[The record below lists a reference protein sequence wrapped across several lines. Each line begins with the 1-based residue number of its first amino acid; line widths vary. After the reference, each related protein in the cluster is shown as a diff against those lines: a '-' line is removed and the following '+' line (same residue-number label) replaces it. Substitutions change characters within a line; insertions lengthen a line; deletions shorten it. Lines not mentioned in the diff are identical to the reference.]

1 MFNIN
6 VFYMQVILNFIAFFL
21 IYFFIQIILYR
32 YFKININKLFIVLFI
47 IGISIIVG
55 FYSYSIELLMN
66 LININLMV
74 ICFWLFMPGVINH
87 GPALEIIHLIANKKI
102 NNKKKLRKFF
112 LKSKVSRAVEKR
124 LNINISSNLIKF
136 DKEGLFI
143 TKNTKKMLIFF
154 DLIKKV
160 YRLKSD
166 AY

>member
-1 MFNIN
+1 
-6 VFYMQVILNFIAFFL
+6 
-21 IYFFIQIILYR
+21 
-32 YFKININKLFIVLFI
+32 
-47 IGISIIVG
+47 
-55 FYSYSIELLMN
+55 
-66 LININLMV
+66 
-74 ICFWLFMPGVINH
+74 MPGIINH
-87 GPALEIIHLIANKKI
+87 GPATEIIHLIANKKI

-143 TKNTKKMLIFF
+143 TKSTKKMLIFF
-154 DLIKKV
+154 DLIKKI

>member
-74 ICFWLFMPGVINH
+74 ICFWLFMPGIINH

>member
-74 ICFWLFMPGVINH
+74 ICFWLFMPGIINH

-102 NNKKKLRKFF
+102 NNKKKLKKYF
-112 LKSKVSRAVEKR
+112 LRSRAGKAVEKR
-124 LNINISSNLIKF
+124 LEINISSNLIKF
-136 DKEGLFI
+136 YKGGFII
-143 TKNTKKMLIFF
+143 TKNTEKMLIFLN
-154 DLIKKV
+154 LIKRV
-160 YRLKSD
+160 YRLKTD

>member
-1 MFNIN
+1 
-6 VFYMQVILNFIAFFL
+6 
-21 IYFFIQIILYR
+21 
-32 YFKININKLFIVLFI
+32 
-47 IGISIIVG
+47 
-55 FYSYSIELLMN
+55 
-66 LININLMV
+66 
-74 ICFWLFMPGVINH
+74 MPGIINH
-87 GPALEIIHLIANKKI
+87 GPGIEIIHLIANKKI

-143 TKNTKKMLIFF
+143 TKSTKKMLIFF
-154 DLIKKV
+154 DLIKKI

>member
-74 ICFWLFMPGVINH
+74 ICFWLFMPGIINH

-154 DLIKKV
+154 DLIKKI

>member
-1 MFNIN
+1 
-6 VFYMQVILNFIAFFL
+6 
-21 IYFFIQIILYR
+21 
-32 YFKININKLFIVLFI
+32 
-47 IGISIIVG
+47 
-55 FYSYSIELLMN
+55 
-66 LININLMV
+66 
-74 ICFWLFMPGVINH
+74 MPGVINH

-124 LNINISSNLIKF
+124 LNINISSNLITF

-143 TKNTKKMLIFF
+143 KKNTNKMLIFF
-154 DLIKKV
+154 DLIKKI

>member
-6 VFYMQVILNFIAFFL
+6 VFYMQVILNFIVFFL

-32 YFKININKLFIVLFI
+32 YLKININKLFIVLFI

-74 ICFWLFMPGVINH
+74 ICFWLFMPGIINH

-136 DKEGLFI
+136 DKEGIFI
-143 TKNTKKMLIFF
+143 TKSTKKMLIFF
-154 DLIKKV
+154 DLIKKI

>member
-102 NNKKKLRKFF
+102 NNQKKLRKFF

-154 DLIKKV
+154 DLIKKI

>member
-6 VFYMQVILNFIAFFL
+6 VCYMQAVLNFIVFFL

-32 YFKININKLFIVLFI
+32 YLKININKLFIVLFI

-102 NNKKKLRKFF
+102 NNQKKLRKFF

-154 DLIKKV
+154 DLIKKI

>member
-102 NNKKKLRKFF
+102 NNQKKLRKFF

-143 TKNTKKMLIFF
+143 TKNTKKILIFF
-154 DLIKKV
+154 DLIKKI